1 MITPRTFFGR
11 REEQQKR
18 TNNLLSIWQKAEDRM
33 EKIRAKESE
42 DIAEAERIYRQRIED
57 IREKTRKELDSPPD
71 ALTPAGRNETGKR
84 TDVASEAAA
93 FVTDL
98 LQKYDV
104 QEYIGTFNP
113 IESSVCNETEIDIY
127 DLISSESDV

>member
-1 MITPRTFFGR
+1 
-11 REEQQKR
+11 
-18 TNNLLSIWQKAEDRM
+18 M
-33 EKIRAKESE
+33 EKIRTKESE
-42 DIAEAERIYRQRIED
+42 DIAEAERIYRERIEE

-71 ALTPAGRNETGKR
+71 ALTQREERSETGKR
-84 TDVASEAAA
+84 TDVVSEAAA

>member
-1 MITPRTFFGR
+1 MRKLNEYTENASKKLGKK
-11 REEQQKR
+11 Q
-18 TNNLLSIWQKAEDRM
+18 
-33 EKIRAKESE
+33 EKK
-42 DIAEAERIYRQRIED
+42 
-57 IREKTRKELDSPPD
+57 LDSPPD
-71 ALTPAGRNETGKR
+71 HALTPAGRRETGKR